1 MDERP
6 FVLAVID
13 ACMLLALLSDTSDTS
28 AAENR
33 LAGQLTGLR
42 HDDQVELRAQ
52 LAEIASGSDD
62 RSYAAFVDAIADRI
76 GLDRPHPDAHLS
88 WR

>member
-6 FVLAVID
+6 LVLAVID
-13 ACMLLALLSDTSDTS
+13 ACLLLALCDDESDTG
-28 AAENR
+28 AAARR

-52 LAEIASGSDD
+52 LADIASTSD
-62 RSYAAFVDAIADRI
+62 RPPYAAFVGAIADRI